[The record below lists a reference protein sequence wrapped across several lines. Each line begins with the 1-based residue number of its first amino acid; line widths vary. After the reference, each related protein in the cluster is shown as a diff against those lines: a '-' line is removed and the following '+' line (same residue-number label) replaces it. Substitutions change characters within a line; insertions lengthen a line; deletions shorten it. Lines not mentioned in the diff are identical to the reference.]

1 MTAILSSRLQS
12 HVHSEHKV
20 RVLSCLPSQLSLFQ
34 HKMPFDFRQGT
45 NPWLRITMRQPVSA
59 RLAIAEIP
67 ALDGKNNIY
76 KALLC

>member
-20 RVLSCLPSQLSLFQ
+20 RVLSCLPSQLPLFQ
-34 HKMPFDFRQGT
+34 HETHFDFRQGT

-59 RLAIAEIP
+59 RLAMAEIP
-67 ALDGKNNIY
+67 AANGKIVIY